1 MILCTCHIVLCVF
14 VFLKQTCGEKVSKLS
29 LVDLAGSERAAKTG
43 AAGER
48 LKEGSNINKC
58 VQTITTDYFFWWLFY
73 ICSRFSS
80 NSWSWLSF
88 SWGPLL
94 FCCIL
99 SFNTPSLSPV
109 SPTSCCVSPTVF
121 LRRSLSTLGLV
132 ISALADQGAGK
143 NKNKFVPYRDSVLT
157 WLLKVQRK
165 QWWPLWEQE
174 RHLIGAGQ
182 RVACT
187 ATFFSAHVST
197 GTI

>member
-1 MILCTCHIVLCVF
+1 MSLF
-14 VFLKQTCGEKVSKLS
+14 FLKQTCGEKVSKLS

-58 VQTITTDYFFWWLFY
+58 VQTVTTNYYFFVTFLHLFTFFFKLLILLHSVLQY
-73 ICSRFSS
+73 SS
-80 NSWSWLSF
+80 H
-88 SWGPLL
+88 PLC
-94 FCCIL
+94 F
-99 SFNTPSLSPV
+99 F
-109 SPTSCCVSPTVF
+109 
-121 LRRSLSTLGLV
+121 RRSLSTLGLV

-165 QWWPLWEQE
+165 QWRPLWEQG
-174 RHLIGAGQ
+174 RHPIGAGQ

-187 ATFFSAHVST
+187 ATFFFPHTSALKRFSLMHLLPPHY
-197 GTI
+197 